1 MIEMYSRVRA
11 NGLEK
16 GPPYQPSTTWGPE
29 TPSPKII
36 RPLDKWS
43 MVKAAMA
50 MAVGVRADI
59 WQIPV
64 PSLILLVCAPIQA
77 KGVMASLP

>member
-1 MIEMYSRVRA
+1 
-11 NGLEK
+11 
-16 GPPYQPSTTWGPE
+16 
-29 TPSPKII
+29 
-36 RPLDKWS
+36 

-64 PSLILLVCAPIQA
+64 PSLILLVWAPIQA
-77 KGVMASLP
+77 NGVMASLP